1 MLPQPQD
8 ANRRPNCCA
17 RLTLGLAA
25 LGVMLAASGARSQS
39 QQDTTP
45 VPQTRRPTTPT
56 PTPNRPQ
63 YPQTAAPVPQAQ
75 RPTTPT
81 PTPNRPQYQQNT
93 TPVPQTQRP
102 TATTPTPHAQA
113 QAQAQA
119 PSLRQQ
125 QLPVNGAN
133 NSSTTTNSS
142 QSRTPGNP
150 TSNSAQKRALS
161 NTVTPSNNT
170 RNSTNGVHL
179 ANLNPSQASS
189 APLVPSRTFLGHP
202 GPPGSRE
209 TQTRTGNIVRT
220 AADGSVMDVR
230 NPRNGMSIHHGLD
243 GSRRIMVDRPDRSRI
258 VAASSGVQY
267 VQHPYSVRGRPFDHR
282 TIYVQ
287 GKVLH
292 QFYRPYSYAGTT
304 LDVYAPARFY
314 GPDFYQ
320 WATSRFDAPAR
331 YNWPYTTTATP
342 WFGYYKGYFT
352 PDSSYASP
360 ESWLTDYVL
369 ASSLSRAY
377 ATEPQKTQAPPAGA
391 SAAVTPQVKQ
401 MLAEEVGRQV
411 RQESAE
417 AKENAQNKDPRPGA
431 GSVVE
436 ELGDHQPHVFVVASD
451 LDLVDPTGRRC
462 MISEG
467 DVVQVVSGP
476 KSSTSTA
483 EAVVLAS
490 KGGVECERAA
500 KVEIALNDLQ
510 EMQNHM
516 RETIDQGMAN
526 TDRGKK
532 AATVTPD
539 FAASAPPPDPNAARE
554 IDQQQQIAA
563 AAEG

>member
-8 ANRRPNCCA
+8 ANRPPNCCA

-25 LGVMLAASGARSQS
+25 LGVMLAASDARSQS
-39 QQDTTP
+39 QQNTT
-45 VPQTRRPTTPT
+45 
-56 PTPNRPQ
+56 
-63 YPQTAAPVPQAQ
+63 PVPQAQ
-75 RPTTPT
+75 RPTTTTTT
-81 PTPNRPQYQQNT
+81 PSRPQYPQNT
-93 TPVPQTQRP
+93 TPVPQAQRP
-102 TATTPTPHAQA
+102 ATTTTTQHTP
-113 QAQAQA
+113 A
-119 PSLRQQ
+119 PSLPQQ
-125 QLPVNGAN
+125 QLPFNGAN
-133 NSSTTTNSS
+133 NSSRTTNYNQARNPLAPANGTNNSSAASHPATTNSS
-142 QSRTPGNP
+142 QSRTSLNP
-150 TSNSAQKRALS
+150 TTNSAQSRTLS
-161 NTVTPSNNT
+161 NTVTPTDNT
-170 RNSTNGVHL
+170 RNSRNGLHL

-230 NPRNGMSIHHGLD
+230 SPRNGMSIHHGLD

-258 VAASSGVQY
+258 FAASRGVQY
-267 VQHPYSVRGRPFDHR
+267 VQHPYSFRGRPFDHR
-282 TIYVQ
+282 TFYVQ
-287 GKVLH
+287 GKLFH
-292 QFYRPYSYAGTT
+292 QFYRPYPYAGTT
-304 LDVYAPARFY
+304 LDVYAPSRFY

-320 WATSRFDAPAR
+320 WATSRFNAPAR
-331 YNWPYTTTATP
+331 YNWTYTTTPTA

-360 ESWLTDYVL
+360 ESWLADYVL
-369 ASSLSRAY
+369 GSSLSAAY
-377 ATEPQKTQAPPAGA
+377 STEPAKTQPPPAGA

-401 MLAEEVGRQV
+401 LLADEVGRQV

-462 MISEG
+462 MISQG

-526 TDRGKK
+526 TEPGKK
-532 AATVTPD
+532 AATVTPA

>member
-1 MLPQPQD
+1 
-8 ANRRPNCCA
+8 
-17 RLTLGLAA
+17 
-25 LGVMLAASGARSQS
+25 
-39 QQDTTP
+39 
-45 VPQTRRPTTPT
+45 
-56 PTPNRPQ
+56 
-63 YPQTAAPVPQAQ
+63 
-75 RPTTPT
+75 
-81 PTPNRPQYQQNT
+81 
-93 TPVPQTQRP
+93 
-102 TATTPTPHAQA
+102 
-113 QAQAQA
+113 
-119 PSLRQQ
+119 
-125 QLPVNGAN
+125 
-133 NSSTTTNSS
+133 
-142 QSRTPGNP
+142 
-150 TSNSAQKRALS
+150 
-161 NTVTPSNNT
+161 
-170 RNSTNGVHL
+170 
-179 ANLNPSQASS
+179 
-189 APLVPSRTFLGHP
+189 
-202 GPPGSRE
+202 
-209 TQTRTGNIVRT
+209 
-220 AADGSVMDVR
+220 MDVR

-320 WATSRFDAPAR
+320 WATSRFEAPAR

-352 PDSSYASP
+352 PDSSYTSP
-360 ESWLTDYVL
+360 ESWLADYVL